1 MRDSLRLVIVLTL
14 VATLSGGILAYT
26 WDKIMPIIEANNAA
40 ALADSILEVMPG
52 AVSYEI
58 WTVEASSSTDVDAAA
73 TATSSADGVAA
84 STADT
89 ASSGTVDAGAT
100 ATSTADADATASGTA
115 DADATASGT
124 ADGDATAT
132 ATAAADSA
140 ASATVDADATASGTV
155 DAVDA
160 GAAATSAADAD
171 ATASSTADADATASG
186 TADADA
192 TASGSVDGT
201 SGSSLVANNLT
212 IYRGLDANG
221 NTAGIAMAF
230 EANGYG
236 GPIRMIVGV
245 DPAAR
250 KLTQVKVLEHSETPG
265 LGARITEPAF
275 LRQFENKSIDDAFAA
290 KQDVDAIAGATVSTL
305 AVAATIKAAL
315 SEIET
320 ELRAGGA
327 W

>member
-1 MRDSLRLVIVLTL
+1 MLLPPPLHLPMVLQQARL
-14 VATLSGGILAYT
+14 ILL
-26 WDKIMPIIEANNAA
+26 PAA
-40 ALADSILEVMPG
+40 QLPRR
-52 AVSYEI
+52 YC
-58 WTVEASSSTDVDAAA
+58 
-73 TATSSADGVAA
+73 
-84 STADT
+84 
-89 ASSGTVDAGAT
+89 
-100 ATSTADADATASGTA
+100 TSTADADATASGTA

-124 ADGDATAT
+124 ADGDATACRCCRC
-132 ATAAADSA
+132 A
-140 ASATVDADATASGTV
+140 ASATVGADATASGTV

-290 KQDVDAIAGATVSTL
+290 KQDVDAIAGATVSTI
-305 AVAATIKAAL
+305 AVASTIKAAL
-315 SEIET
+315 SEVET
-320 ELRAGGA
+320 ELRGGA

>member
-14 VATLSGGILAYT
+14 VAALSGGILAYT
-26 WDKIMPIIEANNAA
+26 WDKITPIIDANNAA

-58 WTVEASSSTDVDAAA
+58 WTAEAASSV
-73 TATSSADGVAA
+73 
-84 STADT
+84 
-89 ASSGTVDAGAT
+89 
-100 ATSTADADATASGTA
+100 DADATASGTA
-115 DADATASGT
+115 DADTTASGT
-124 ADGDATAT
+124 ADAG
-132 ATAAADSA
+132 AAATG
-140 ASATVDADATASGTV
+140 TVDADATASGTV
-155 DAVDA
+155 DAD
-160 GAAATSAADAD
+160 AATSGTVDAD
-171 ATASSTADADATASG
+171 TTASGTVDTGTAATGAADADATASG

-201 SGSSLVANNLT
+201 SGSSLVAT
-212 IYRGLDANG
+212 IHEIYRGLDANG
-221 NTAGIAMAF
+221 KTAAVAF
-230 EANGYG
+230 VVDANGYG

-315 SEIET
+315 SEVET